1 MFSVSW
7 RNQNIMNKLSVISE
21 TNPKS
26 SSKQKNTIEAL
37 KKNSSNTQIE
47 TKFDKIFLS
56 KKSEANTS
64 INRNNIVSDVRYNL
78 VKKFREVIADGSYQI
93 KSEELAEK
101 IVQKVTEN
109 KNKIF

>member
-1 MFSVSW
+1 
-7 RNQNIMNKLSVISE
+7 MNKLSVISE

-37 KKNSSNTQIE
+37 KKNSSNTNTKIE

-56 KKSEANTS
+56 KKSEAKSS

-93 KSEELAEK
+93 KSEELADK
-101 IVQKVTEN
+101 IVQKVKEN
-109 KNKIF
+109 KNKIFS

>member
-1 MFSVSW
+1 
-7 RNQNIMNKLSVISE
+7 MNKLSAISE
-21 TNPKS
+21 TNPKI

-37 KKNSSNTQIE
+37 KKNRSNTNIE

-56 KKSEANTS
+56 NKSEGKSS
-64 INRNNIVSDVRYNL
+64 INRKDIVSDVRYNL

-93 KSEELAEK
+93 KSEELADK
-101 IVQKVTEN
+101 IVQKVKEN

>member
-1 MFSVSW
+1 
-7 RNQNIMNKLSVISE
+7 MNKLSAISE

-26 SSKQKNTIEAL
+26 SSKQKNTIETL
-37 KKNSSNTQIE
+37 KKNSSNTKIE

-56 KKSEANTS
+56 KKSQAKS
-64 INRNNIVSDVRYNL
+64 SIVSDVRYNL

-101 IVQKVTEN
+101 IVQKVKEN
-109 KNKIF
+109 KNKVFS

>member
-1 MFSVSW
+1 
-7 RNQNIMNKLSVISE
+7 MNKLSVISE

-26 SSKQKNTIEAL
+26 SSKKKNTIEAL

-56 KKSEANTS
+56 KKSEAKTS

-93 KSEELAEK
+93 KSEELADK
-101 IVQKVTEN
+101 IVQKVKEN
-109 KNKIF
+109 KNKIFS

>member
-1 MFSVSW
+1 
-7 RNQNIMNKLSVISE
+7 MNKLSVISE

-56 KKSEANTS
+56 KKSEAKTS

-93 KSEELAEK
+93 KSEELADK

>member
-1 MFSVSW
+1 
-7 RNQNIMNKLSVISE
+7 MNKLSVISE

-26 SSKQKNTIEAL
+26 SSKQKNTIDSL
-37 KKNSSNTQIE
+37 KKNISNTKIE
-47 TKFDKIFLS
+47 TKFDKILLS
-56 KKSEANTS
+56 KESEAKS
-64 INRNNIVSDVRYNL
+64 LIDKKNIVSDVRYNL

-93 KSEELAEK
+93 KSEELADK

>member
-37 KKNSSNTQIE
+37 KKNSGNTQIE

-56 KKSEANTS
+56 KKSEAKTS

-93 KSEELAEK
+93 KSEELADK

>member
-1 MFSVSW
+1 
-7 RNQNIMNKLSVISE
+7 MNKLSAISE

-37 KKNSSNTQIE
+37 KKNSSNTNAKIE

-56 KKSEANTS
+56 KKSEAKSS

-93 KSEELAEK
+93 KSEELADK
-101 IVQKVTEN
+101 IVQKVKEN
-109 KNKIF
+109 KNKIFS

>member
-1 MFSVSW
+1 
-7 RNQNIMNKLSVISE
+7 MNKLSLISD
-21 TNPKS
+21 TNPKT

-37 KKNSSNTQIE
+37 KKNSSNTKIE

-56 KKSEANTS
+56 KKSEAKSS

-93 KSEELAEK
+93 KSEELADK
-101 IVQKVTEN
+101 IVQKVKEN
-109 KNKIF
+109 KNKIFS

>member
-1 MFSVSW
+1 
-7 RNQNIMNKLSVISE
+7 MNKLSVISE

-37 KKNSSNTQIE
+37 KKNSSNTNTKIE

-56 KKSEANTS
+56 KKSEAKSS

-93 KSEELAEK
+93 KSEELADK
-101 IVQKVTEN
+101 IVQKVKEN
-109 KNKIF
+109 KHKTFS

>member
-1 MFSVSW
+1 
-7 RNQNIMNKLSVISE
+7 MNKLSAISE
-21 TNPKS
+21 TNPKI

-56 KKSEANTS
+56 KKSEAKTS

-93 KSEELAEK
+93 KSEELADK

>member
-1 MFSVSW
+1 
-7 RNQNIMNKLSVISE
+7 MNKLSVISE

-93 KSEELAEK
+93 KSEELADK

>member
-1 MFSVSW
+1 
-7 RNQNIMNKLSVISE
+7 MNKLSAISE

-37 KKNSSNTQIE
+37 KKNSSNTNAKIE

-56 KKSEANTS
+56 KKSEAKALTNK
-64 INRNNIVSDVRYNL
+64 NNIVSDVRYNL

-93 KSEELAEK
+93 KSEELADK
-101 IVQKVTEN
+101 IVQKVKEN
-109 KNKIF
+109 KNKIFS